1 MANKSLNDKYEIP
14 FLSEWKHK
22 DGGIYTVLVLK
33 HLTLDRTYKIPV
45 VLYSKN
51 LTDEEKI
58 HFRENRIMNQF
69 VRTVEHFKSSF
80 THEKRV
86 TFTA

>member
-22 DGGIYTVLVLK
+22 DGGIYTAFVLK
-33 HLTLDRTYKIPV
+33 HLTLDKTYKIPV

-58 HFRENRIMNQF
+58 HFRENRVMNQF

-80 THEKRV
+80 TQIQK
-86 TFTA
+86 

>member
-1 MANKSLNDKYEIP
+1 MANKSLNEKYDIP

-22 DGGIYTVLVLK
+22 DGGVYTALVLK
-33 HLTLDRTYKIPV
+33 HITLDKTYKIPV

-58 HFRENRIMNQF
+58 YFYENKIVNQF
-69 VRTVEHFKSSF
+69 VMTVEQFKNSF
-80 THEKRV
+80 AKI
-86 TFTA
+86 